1 MTSADRDR
9 LPRPDASSADHD
21 DSAAAVRYPGSIA
34 PHPGQQAVLDSAA
47 RFRVVACGRRWG
59 KTETGKLAAI
69 SVAGQG
75 GAAWWIMP
83 SYTMSVEVW
92 RALKATLHGTWSE
105 KNEQTR
111 LIVLPG
117 GGSIRVRSGD
127 DPDSL
132 RGASLDLAVL
142 DEAAFL
148 REAVWTSALRPALS
162 DRRGRALFLST
173 PKGVGN
179 WFHKVFSYGLD
190 TGRSEWQSWQFATAA
205 NPRIDA
211 DEIES
216 ARRDLPDRVFRA
228 EYLAEFIDDG
238 GGVFRN
244 VLDAATAVTL
254 TGPESGHRYMIGV
267 DWGRVDFSCA
277 VVIDASVNRM
287 VALDR
292 FNGLGW
298 ALQRGRLATL
308 AATWQPQSIW
318 AEENSIGGPNIEA
331 LRGEGLPVYGFTT
344 TAQSKDDAI
353 TALALALER
362 QKLAIV
368 ADPVLLHE
376 LQSYEMTRLPSGR
389 FRYSAPNGEHDDT
402 VIALAL
408 AWQAAQFGGASV
420 RFG

>member
-1 MTSADRDR
+1 MTPPDRQPTVFPVD
-9 LPRPDASSADHD
+9 
-21 DSAAAVRYPGSIA
+21 YT
-34 PHPGQQAVLDSAA
+34 PHPGQAQVLASAV

-59 KTETGKLAAI
+59 KTETGKRAALDT
-69 SVAGQG
+69 AQNG

-92 RALKATLHGTWSE
+92 RSLKATLHGVWSE

-148 REAVWTSALRPALS
+148 RESVWTSALRPALS

-179 WFHKVFSYGLD
+179 WFHKVFSFGLD
-190 TGRSEWQSWQFATAA
+190 SGRSEWQSWQFPTAA
-205 NPRIDA
+205 NPRIA
-211 DEIES
+211 SDEIDS

-228 EYLAEFIDDG
+228 EYLAEFLDDG

-244 VLDAATAVTL
+244 VLGAATADPRST
-254 TGPESGHRYMIGV
+254 PESGHRYVIGI

-277 VVIDASVNRM
+277 VVIDASTNRM
-287 VALDR
+287 VAIDR
-292 FNGLGW
+292 FNGIGW
-298 ALQRGRLATL
+298 ALQRGRLANL
-308 AATWQPQSIW
+308 ATIWQPQAIW
-318 AEENSIGGPNIEA
+318 AEENSIGGPNVEA
-331 LRGEGLPVYGFTT
+331 LRAEGLPIVGFTT

-353 TALALALER
+353 TGLALALER
-362 QKLAIV
+362 EKLAIIP
-368 ADPVLLHE
+368 DPVMLHE
-376 LQSYEMTRLPSGR
+376 LQAYEMTRLPSGR

-408 AWQAAQFGGASV
+408 AYQASQFGGASV